1 MASCGGLIRNCQG
14 RTIAGFMMNLENCLI
29 TLAEIWG
36 LYAGI
41 KLARDLGIEKL
52 LVETDSLCTS
62 NFIQNFTSSR
72 DAETLYCVPSSCFLL
87 IHGMF
92 VSPMSTEK
100 GISIRICWLRRF
112 ISVRL
117 GSPVSL
123 LLRRS
128 FLRRL

>member
-1 MASCGGLIRNCQG
+1 MVSCGGLIRDSQG

-41 KLARDLGIEKL
+41 KLTHDLGIEKL
-52 LVETDSLCTS
+52 LVETDFLCAS
-62 NFIQNFTSSR
+62 NFIQNMASSR
-72 DAETLYCVPSSCFLL
+72 TAGTPYCVPSSCFLL

-100 GISIRICWLRRF
+100 EISVRIYWLRRS
-112 ISVRL
+112 ISVKL
-117 GSPVSL
+117 DSLVSL

-128 FLRRL
+128 SL